1 MIKNINPKPRE
12 INNTNKRAKN
22 IMIERMVLLI
32 NQKIE
37 TGNKSPLNKNNTKK
51 KMDKKMIM
59 IIQKKE
65 KMKEQIIKR

>member
-37 TGNKSPLNKNNTKK
+37 TGNKSPLNKNNTKE